1 MASPLSALR
10 DLTRALTGSPLARH
24 ILKIIRALMTA
35 LAPRRAAEALAPRP
49 MVRHIVE
56 LTLVGMAFLFYFL
69 VRGSVVDKTSE
80 AMAHGFRI
88 LDLERE
94 AGFAWEMQMQTLI
107 LGKSFLIHLFNG
119 IYFWLDFPL
128 IIVIGLWLYFRHRRQ
143 YTFTRDAMLISG
155 GIALIIY
162 HLFPVAP
169 PRYLSDFGFVD
180 TMAMY
185 SNLSYQAQ
193 STAPFVNPYAAVPSL
208 HVGWPVL
215 LAVGVIAATRFK
227 PAWLLVAM
235 LPVAQF
241 FAVVFTANH
250 FIFDA
255 MIGVAVALVGLAA
268 ALVMQKWGYLALG
281 RLLGLAPPRDP
292 PMRRAHA

>member
-1 MASPLSALR
+1 LSALR
-10 DLTRALTGSPLARH
+10 NLARALTASPLIRH
-24 ILKIIRALMTA
+24 TLKLIRALMA
-35 LAPRRAAEALAPRP
+35 LLAPRRVAEALAPRP
-49 MVRHIVE
+49 VVRHVVE
-56 LTLVGMAFLFYFL
+56 LTLVAMAFLFYFL
-69 VRGSVVDKTSE
+69 VRGSTVDRTSE
-80 AMAHGFRI
+80 ALSRGFRI

-94 AGFAWEMQMQTLI
+94 LGFAWELQLQTLI
-107 LGKSFLIHLFNG
+107 LGKGFLIHLFNG

-128 IIVIGLWLYFRHRRQ
+128 IILVGLWLYFRHRRQ
-143 YTFTRDAMLISG
+143 YTLTRDAMLISG

-169 PRYLSDFGFVD
+169 PRFLSDFGFVD

-193 STAPFVNPYAAVPSL
+193 STQPFVNPYAAVPSL

-215 LAVGVIAATRFK
+215 LAVGVIAATRVR
-227 PAWLLVAM
+227 PIWLLVAL

-255 MIGVAVALVGLAA
+255 MVGVGVALLGLAA
-268 ALVMQKWGYLALG
+268 ALFMQRWGYVALG
-281 RLLGLAPPRDP
+281 RLFGLAPKEPP
-292 PMRRAHA
+292 PMRKAPA